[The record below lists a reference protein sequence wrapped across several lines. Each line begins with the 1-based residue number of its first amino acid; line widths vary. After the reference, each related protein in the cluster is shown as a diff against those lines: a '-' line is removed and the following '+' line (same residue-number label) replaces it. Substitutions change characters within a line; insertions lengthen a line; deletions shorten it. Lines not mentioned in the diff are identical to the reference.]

1 MTEIDIIKEKIKPI
15 AQKYNLVYV
24 WLFGSYAKNTQ
35 TENSDIDIIVRTE
48 DVLGGF
54 KIVEVK
60 LAIEEAFQRPVD
72 IVTTGSIKDSLLED
86 EILDEILIYSAAER
100 NIAPHNMPESD
111 ALGTEQKASPTCLF
125 DKYS

>member
-86 EILDEILIYSAAER
+86 EILDEILIYSAA
-100 NIAPHNMPESD
+100 
-111 ALGTEQKASPTCLF
+111 
-125 DKYS
+125 